1 MWEIRK
7 TTRWLFFFPKKQDK
21 VVSLP
26 RVMMQKTSGGTGE
39 MKKLLRRMSKF
50 LVYVTSIW
58 WVVPIMRKRSLEE
71 GQVLGENRK
80 FSLDIM
86 SLTFTK

>member
-1 MWEIRK
+1 
-7 TTRWLFFFPKKQDK
+7 
-21 VVSLP
+21 
-26 RVMMQKTSGGTGE
+26 
-39 MKKLLRRMSKF
+39 MKELLRRMSKF

-71 GQVLGENRK
+71 GQVLGENHE

-86 SLTFTK
+86 SLTFT

>member
-1 MWEIRK
+1 MYNNK
-7 TTRWLFFFPKKQDK
+7 VAVVFFFFPPKKQDK
-21 VVSLP
+21 VESLP
-26 RVMMQKTSGGTGE
+26 REMMEKTFGGTRE
-39 MKKLLRRMSKF
+39 MKELLRRMSKF

-86 SLTFTK
+86 SLTFT

>member
-1 MWEIRK
+1 MYNNK
-7 TTRWLFFFPKKQDK
+7 VAAFFFPKKQDK

-26 RVMMQKTSGGTGE
+26 RVMMQKTFGGTGE
-39 MKKLLRRMSKF
+39 MKELLRRVSKF
-50 LVYVTSIW
+50 LVYVTSIGW
-58 WVVPIMRKRSLEE
+58 MLPIMRKRSLEE
-71 GQVLGENRK
+71 GQVLGENRE